1 MNVGS
6 AGRLSA
12 GDQPSLNISGLTWE
26 RTHRS
31 LSVTQILFMTP
42 AICPRER
49 DTAGPSATVQN
60 LFSSGQFGVM
70 KNPGDALNAGKLS
83 LSASSA
89 EYQKIQAAEKPYKC
103 QDCGKA
109 GSGVSHTQHHVTGV
123 GEKPQL
129 NDGSER
135 YLIHI
140 KKIFQERHF

>member
-1 MNVGS
+1 MGESPPEFECDPDFVYDSSHLSTGERHGRAFSHS
-6 AGRLSA
+6 AKLVL
-12 GDQPSLNISGLTWE
+12 QWTI
-26 RTHRS
+26 RS
-31 LSVTQILFMTP
+31 DEK
-42 AICPRER
+42 PRGCTEC
-49 DTAGPSATVQN
+49 
-60 LFSSGQFGVM
+60 
-70 KNPGDALNAGKLS
+70 GKA
-83 LSASSA
+83 LSASSV